1 MAKGGGGT
9 SENPASPASTGGFF
23 FFQIDHMVFSVT
35 ARWWRL
41 VLPPQR
47 RSSSASAATAER
59 QAAPHRSDSYQP
71 PMQQRRLLMAAHTA
85 VAALHASPSGMR
97 LMFRS
102 ECTHLLFGQRL
113 SICRPVCQSRMD
125 PPTHP
130 LPSAL
135 MTAPTSA
142 YHHYVQKLVNYR
154 TPADKALRRCRLRGR
169 TLANVIAEFSGRQ
182 TSGRSSLVC
191 RLAVI
196 CFPESL
202 RYEYV

>member
-1 MAKGGGGT
+1 MA
-9 SENPASPASTGGFF
+9 FR
-23 FFQIDHMVFSVT
+23 VT
-35 ARWWRL
+35 ARWRRL

-47 RSSSASAATAER
+47 RSSSASAATAES
-59 QAAPHRSDSYQP
+59 QAAPHQSNSYQP
-71 PMQQRRLLMAAHTA
+71 PMQQRRRRWLMAAHTA

-154 TPADKALRRCRLRGR
+154 TPADKTLRRRRLHGR

-182 TSGRSSLVC
+182 TRARSSLVC